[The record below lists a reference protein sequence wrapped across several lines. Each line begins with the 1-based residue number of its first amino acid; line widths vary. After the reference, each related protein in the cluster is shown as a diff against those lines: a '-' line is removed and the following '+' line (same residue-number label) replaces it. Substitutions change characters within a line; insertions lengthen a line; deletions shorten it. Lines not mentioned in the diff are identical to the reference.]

1 MTKSQTFSGHY
12 FANIHIKNL
21 EWDPSILVSFPDQY
35 YEAIHHKS
43 F

>member
-1 MTKSQTFSGHY
+1 MTKSQLFSGRY
-12 FANIHIKNL
+12 FANIHLKNL
-21 EWDPSILVSFPDQY
+21 GWDPSIKVSFLDQY

>member
-1 MTKSQTFSGHY
+1 MTKSQIVSGHY
-12 FANIHIKNL
+12 FANIHLKKL
-21 EWDPSILVSFPDQY
+21 GLDPSIQVSFPDQY